1 MGNHHRTG
9 NSNVAFEI
17 DPDAANGRHRVPSAG
32 PGAGV
37 KAGVVAAATGALL
50 VGAGQMGAGTAA
62 AAPAT
67 QNIAGFEIPQGL
79 LPVGLEVPAGLSGT
93 QLPAL
98 SSIELPPLPDV
109 LAQVNEQ
116 VEQFTSSISSGS
128 VNPLSSNSN
137 TVQPVSGT
145 LTSDFGSRWGAHHG
159 GLDIAAPIGTPVR
172 AAASGKVIDAG
183 PASGF
188 GLWVRVQH
196 DDGAVTT
203 YGHVNDYQVN
213 VGERVNAG
221 QQIATV
227 GNRGQSTGPH
237 LHFEVAENGAKVD
250 PAAWLRARGV
260 SPTWA

>member
-1 MGNHHRTG
+1 MGDHHRTG
-9 NSNVAFEI
+9 NTTAAFEI
-17 DPDAANGRHRVPSAG
+17 DPEAATGRHRVPSTG

-67 QNIAGFEIPQGL
+67 QTIAGFEIPQGL
-79 LPVGLEVPAGLSGT
+79 LPEGVVVPTELAVLPELSNIAGLNT
-93 QLPAL
+93 Q
-98 SSIELPPLPDV
+98 V
-109 LAQVNEQ
+109 Q
-116 VEQFTSSISSGS
+116 QFLGS
-128 VNPLSSNSN
+128 FAPNSAAP
-137 TVQPVSGT
+137 TVQPVAGT
-145 LTSDFGSRWGAHHG
+145 LTSTFGARWGAHHG
-159 GLDIAAPIGTPVR
+159 GLDIAAPIGTPIL
-172 AAASGKVIDAG
+172 AAAAGQVIDAG

-203 YGHVNDYQVN
+203 YGHVNDYQVA
-213 VGERVNAG
+213 VGQRVAAG

-250 PAAWLRARGV
+250 PAAWLKSRGV
-260 SPTWA
+260 AVTWVDNS